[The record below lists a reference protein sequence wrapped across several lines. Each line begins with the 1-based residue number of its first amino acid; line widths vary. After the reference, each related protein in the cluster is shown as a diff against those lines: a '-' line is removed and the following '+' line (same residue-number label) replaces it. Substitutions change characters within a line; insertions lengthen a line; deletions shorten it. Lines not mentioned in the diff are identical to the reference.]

1 MSVTGRTF
9 VVAAFLQKWIKHFCV
24 TVLLVTSCRDRLLQ
38 VCNVV
43 ESLRRGHHGRREAR
57 PDVHELV
64 LAARDAHQQL
74 WSRHALRLLARVR
87 ANTLIKLN
95 CTFLSV
101 RALKKLVLIRQVLRQ
116 SDHAGATAR
125 TALPRI
131 DRHRELRVLVSLLQM
146 PQQYCDT
153 SRASAALA
161 QHQVCVM
168 SYRVT
173 LFSSCDVYCIS
184 AMSPS
189 WSCRWATG

>member
-1 MSVTGRTF
+1 MLSNHCG
-9 VVAAFLQKWIKHFCV
+9 AAIMDGEKHDPMFMNSFLPQGTHTSSCGHAMHSDCWQGCV
-24 TVLLVTSCRDRLLQ
+24 
-38 VCNVV
+38 
-43 ESLRRGHHGRREAR
+43 
-57 PDVHELV
+57 P
-64 LAARDAHQQL
+64 
-74 WSRHALRLLARVR
+74 
-87 ANTLIKLN
+87 TLIKFN
-95 CTFLSV
+95 CKFLSV
-101 RALKKLVLIRQVLRQ
+101 RAYNKLVLIRQVLQQ

-125 TALPRI
+125 TALPRV

-161 QHQVCVM
+161 QHKVCVV

-173 LFSSCDVYCIS
+173 LFSSCDVCCIS